1 MAVGEAVDLWA
12 PFTSDIILEVRSGKL
27 KKYKGLNIES
37 GIDKS
42 LLEGPVHIG
51 KLGIDG
57 DEHDLTFHGGP
68 DKAIHGCGFHHER
81 RDPCATIFMRLTNL
95 AHRLLHALPD
105 LAG

>member
-1 MAVGEAVDLWA
+1 MAIGEAVDLWA

-37 GIDKS
+37 GIDKH

-68 DKAIHGCGFHHER
+68 DKAIHGCEFGQGVSSHHHVYETDKLDR
-81 RDPCATIFMRLTNL
+81 
-95 AHRLLHALPD
+95 RLLHALPY